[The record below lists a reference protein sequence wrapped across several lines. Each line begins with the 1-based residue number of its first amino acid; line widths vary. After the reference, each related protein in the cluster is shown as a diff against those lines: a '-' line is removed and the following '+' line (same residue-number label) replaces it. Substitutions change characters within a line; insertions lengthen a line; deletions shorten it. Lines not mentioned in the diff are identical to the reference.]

1 MPSTAPRLK
10 KQIIIMMAVV
20 IGMFG
25 FCYALVPLYSVF
37 CQVTGLNGKTGGQ
50 VAPSITKIDKKRTV
64 TVELLATL
72 NESLPGEFQAQHKK
86 FVLHPG
92 EYVRTT
98 YRIANLT
105 NEPMMVQAIPSVTPG
120 LAARHI
126 KKVECFCFKK
136 QPLASQESKDMPLVF
151 TVDPA
156 LPTHI
161 HTMTLAYTL
170 FDVTK
175 NEKGSNHGPNPTPT

>member
-1 MPSTAPRLK
+1 MNNALPKNKRLK
-10 KQIIIMMAVV
+10 KHLAIMLIVV

-37 CQVTGLNGKTGGQ
+37 CKVTGLNGKTDGQ
-50 VAPSITKIDKKRTV
+50 VSSVRMKIDRSRTV
-64 TVELLATL
+64 TVELLSTL
-72 NESLPGEFQAQHKK
+72 NQALPGEFEAQHKK
-86 FVLHPG
+86 FTLHPG
-92 EYVRTT
+92 EYVTT
-98 YRIANLT
+98 SYRVKNLT
-105 NEPMMVQAIPSVTPG
+105 AQPMTVQAIPSVTPG

-126 KKVECFCFKK
+126 KKIECFCFKQ
-136 QPLASQESKDMPLVF
+136 QPLDAQEEKDMPLVF

-161 HTMTLAYTL
+161 HTLTLAYTL

-175 NEKGSNHGPNPTPT
+175 N